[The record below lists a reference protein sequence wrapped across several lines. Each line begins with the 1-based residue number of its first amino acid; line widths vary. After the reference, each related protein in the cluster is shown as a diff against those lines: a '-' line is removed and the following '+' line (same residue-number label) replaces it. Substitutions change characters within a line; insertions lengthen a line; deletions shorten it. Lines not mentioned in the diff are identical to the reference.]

1 MEKENI
7 KLKNRR
13 GKNTDTSSNRTCNA
27 NLKRHRYIM
36 DIEDNPLCAKCGMEE
51 TAIHLITE
59 CPGYVGLR
67 IAILRRPT
75 VQEDSIREYPI
86 YNIRY

>member
-1 MEKENI
+1 MT
-7 KLKNRR
+7 
-13 GKNTDTSSNRTCNA
+13 GHA

-36 DIEDNPLCAKCGMEE
+36 DMEDNPLCVKCGMEE

-67 IAILRRPT
+67 IATIGRPR
-75 VQEDSIREYPI
+75 VEEKRIREFPI
-86 YNIRY
+86 YKILSFAEGTERWKTREPD